1 MSLPALSR
9 FRSAPPVLAASSLM
23 LGGLLLGGLA
33 GCRVN
38 VDKTSNGQDKH
49 VRIDTPFGGIH
60 VNTDQTTAADIGLPT
75 YPGATPVNDD
85 GDNQSADVDMGF
97 GQWQLRVKAAHYFS
111 SDSRDKLQSF
121 YRSAL
126 KRYGDVLTCQ
136 GNQPVGTP
144 TKTADGLTCQSNG
157 NSGSGGQGIASV
169 DTSEHALVLK
179 AGSPHHQHVVTL
191 DEQKSGRTGTN
202 FGLVVLD
209 LPGSNDAD

>member
-1 MSLPALSR
+1 MPISPAARLSLAMLSV
-9 FRSAPPVLAASSLM
+9 ACLISS
-23 LGGLLLGGLA
+23 GLS

-38 VDKTSNGQDKH
+38 VDKNIHGDEKH

-60 VNTDQTTAADIGLPT
+60 VNTDQTSAADIGLPI
-75 YPGATPVNDD
+75 YAGATPVNDD
-85 GDNQSADVDMGF
+85 GDNQSADVHMGF

-111 SDSRDKLQSF
+111 SDSRDKVEAF
-121 YRSAL
+121 YKNAL

-136 GNQPVGTP
+136 GNQPVGSP
-144 TKTADGLTCQSNG
+144 AKTAEGLTCQSNG
-157 NSGSGGQGIASV
+157 NSGSGSQGIVRV

-191 DEQKSGRTGTN
+191 DSQKSGRSGTN

-209 LPGSNDAD
+209 LPGSGDAD

>member
-1 MSLPALSR
+1 
-9 FRSAPPVLAASSLM
+9 M

-85 GDNQSADVDMGF
+85 GDNQSADVHMGF